1 MTVQLALTFYMQL
14 SHEIFN
20 TACSCLKLSKPEL
33 VLILLYGQLIHTEI
47 KEEILQM
54 HPSENLAEL
63 YIQECNK
70 KKNLLSVWDIE

>member
-20 TACSCLKLSKPEL
+20 TACSCLKLSKTEL
-33 VLILLYGQLIHTEI
+33 VLILLYGQLIQTEI

-63 YIQECNK
+63 CIQEC
-70 KKNLLSVWDIE
+70 KNNESPFSMGQ